1 MNGLIKPELF
11 KAVGESVAGAL
22 NTALHF
28 LDSFGETFEW
38 TEFGNSIAAGINGFF
53 NKFDFAL
60 LADTLNTWV
69 DGLEAALIAA
79 VKNISW
85 QKIFDSAGVLLDKLE
100 LDTIAVMI
108 GGFFLTR
115 KSEARKKI
123 IGTPF
128 RCADRIADI
137 FV

>member
-1 MNGLIKPELF
+1 M
-11 KAVGESVAGAL
+11 
-22 NTALHF
+22 
-28 LDSFGETFEW
+28 
-38 TEFGNSIAAGINGFF
+38 
-53 NKFDFAL
+53 L

-123 IGTPF
+123 IGTLSDA
-128 RCADRIADI
+128 ADRIADI